1 MIRRVALIPFVAF
14 LVACNSNGVSP
25 ASFAANPVG
34 PSPAIASSSGAAT
47 VVPGPM
53 RDDHD
58 VVVNMLD
65 ACDGDSFN
73 AIFGAGTCNR
83 AGGVTFDQ
91 FIAELTH
98 LGSIGPWR
106 FAGLTANV
114 QVGQDF
120 VATNKGGEVHT
131 FTEVAEFGGGLVPL
145 LNQLSHVP
153 DVAPECTPAALD
165 PDDFVPPGGTY
176 RERVS
181 HSGNVKFQ
189 CCIHP
194 WMRLEASS
202 RAER

>member
-34 PSPAIASSSGAAT
+34 PSPAIASSGGAAT
-47 VVPGPM
+47 VVSGPM
-53 RDDHD
+53 RGDD

-83 AGGVTFDQ
+83 AGGVTFAQ

-181 HSGNVKFQ
+181 HSGNLKFQ

-202 RAER
+202 R

>member
-25 ASFAANPVG
+25 ARFAANPVG
-34 PSPAIASSSGAAT
+34 PSPAIASSSGDAT
-47 VVPGPM
+47 VVSGPM
-53 RDDHD
+53 RGDHD

-165 PDDFVPPGGTY
+165 PDDFVPPGGIY

-181 HSGNVKFQ
+181 RSGDLKFQ

>member
-1 MIRRVALIPFVAF
+1 MIRHVALVPFLAF
-14 LVACNSNGVSP
+14 LVACDSNGVSP
-25 ASFAANPVG
+25 ANIAANPVG
-34 PSPAIASSSGAAT
+34 PSAIASTGGDAT
-47 VVPGPM
+47 VVSGPM
-53 RDDHD
+53 RRDHD

-73 AIFGAGTCNR
+73 AILGAGTCTR
-83 AGGVTFDQ
+83 AGGVKFDQ

-106 FAGLTANV
+106 FAGSTANV

-131 FTEVAEFGGGLVPL
+131 FTEVARFGGGLVPL
-145 LNQLSHVP
+145 LNQLSNVP
-153 DVAPECTPAALD
+153 DVAPECTPAALQ

-181 HSGNVKFQ
+181 HSGNLKFQ

-202 RAER
+202 RDER

>member
-47 VVPGPM
+47 VVSGPM
-53 RDDHD
+53 RGDD

-181 HSGNVKFQ
+181 HSGNLKFQ

-202 RAER
+202 R

>member
-1 MIRRVALIPFVAF
+1 MIRRVALVPFLVF
-14 LVACNSNGVSP
+14 LVACDGKGVSP
-25 ASFAANPVG
+25 ANVAANPVG
-34 PSPAIASSSGAAT
+34 PSSTIASTSGDGTAVSGA
-47 VVPGPM
+47 M
-53 RDDHD
+53 RSDHE
-58 VVVNMLD
+58 VVVNILD

-83 AGGVTFDQ
+83 DGGVKFDH
-91 FIAELTH
+91 FINELTH
-98 LGSIGPWR
+98 LGSIGAWR
-106 FAGLTANV
+106 FAGLTSNV

-145 LNQLSHVP
+145 LNQLANVP
-153 DVAPECTPAALD
+153 DVAPECRPEALE

-176 RERVS
+176 RETVS
-181 HSGNVKFQ
+181 HSGNLKFQ

-202 RAER
+202 R

>member
-1 MIRRVALIPFVAF
+1 MIRRVALIPFLAF
-14 LVACNSNGVSP
+14 LVACDRNGVSP
-25 ASFAANPVG
+25 ASIAANPVG
-34 PSPAIASSSGAAT
+34 PSSTIASTSGDAT
-47 VVPGPM
+47 VVSGAM
-53 RDDHD
+53 RADHD
-58 VVVNMLD
+58 VVVNILD

-83 AGGVTFDQ
+83 AGGVKFDD

-98 LGSIGPWR
+98 LGSIGAWR
-106 FAGLTANV
+106 FAGLTSNV

-145 LNQLSHVP
+145 LNQLSNVP
-153 DVAPECTPAALD
+153 EVAPECRPEALE
-165 PDDFVPPGGTY
+165 PDDFVPAGGTY

-181 HSGNVKFQ
+181 HSGNLKFQ

-202 RAER
+202 R